1 MFILILLTEQPNL
14 SGFLKRSYNFAKRI
28 EPGKLILPQSNIKYF
43 VSLLQQL
50 HLKTN
55 TIRR

>member
-1 MFILILLTEQPNL
+1 MFILLTEQPNL

-55 TIRR
+55 AIRR